1 MLYPDESKNQVN
13 RGSIMSLNLSY
24 IISGACIGLIIFI
37 ALAHGAHAAECTDLI
52 GCGGSNNDGWNGDAK
67 LDEIGNPEASQPQA
81 PSAKI
86 PQLSRVKR
94 WNQSAYGFGTGQ
106 NNANAKADSASK
118 VAQKSLTTESAS
130 TNAANK
136 NAAVERSEKSR
147 RMLASMDAISSS
159 DILVDVSE
167 SSPKHIKGS
176 IVLPYTEFDNLPGIP
191 KSPAEI
197 AQVLG
202 NAGISRNDSVV
213 LYGECLP
220 CGGGPSLATYVYWIM
235 KSMGHENVKVLD
247 GNVEDWEASGRATT
261 NESAIITSKVY
272 VYKVMPDFSATYEF
286 VKNGNAQIVDA
297 RTPEEY
303 GMGNIPG
310 SINICYDR
318 ILNNRTIKSDSDLQ
332 KVFAILSKSRPVIV
346 YTNTGVK
353 ASVVWFAL
361 GMMGYDAKLYS
372 WQNWVENEPH
382 QAPKGNSTNAT
393 A

>member
-1 MLYPDESKNQVN
+1 
-13 RGSIMSLNLSY
+13 MSLNLSY
-24 IISGACIGLIIFI
+24 FISGAFIGLIIFI

-52 GCGGSNNDGWNGDAK
+52 GCGSSNNDGWSGLAK
-67 LDEIGNPEASQPQA
+67 LDEIGKPEASQSQA
-81 PSAKI
+81 SSAKI

-94 WNQSAYGFGTGQ
+94 WNQSAYGFGTDQ
-106 NNANAKADSASK
+106 NNALANSTPKTS
-118 VAQKSLTTESAS
+118 QKSLTTESAS
-130 TNAANK
+130 KVAND
-136 NAAVERSEKSR
+136 NAAVVRSEKSW
-147 RMLASMDAISSS
+147 RMLASMDSISSS

-202 NAGISRNDSVV
+202 NAGISQTDSVV

-235 KSMGHENVKVLD
+235 KSLGQKNVKVLD
-247 GNVEDWEASGRATT
+247 GNVEDWEASGRAAT
-261 NESAIITSKVY
+261 NESAIKSSKVY
-272 VYKVMPDFSATYEF
+272 VPKVVPDFSATYEF
-286 VKNGNAQIVDA
+286 VKNGSAQIIDA
-297 RTPEEY
+297 RTPDEY
-303 GMGNIPG
+303 AMGSIPG

-332 KVFAILSKSRPVIV
+332 KVFAILSKSRPVVV

-361 GMMGYDAKLYS
+361 EMMGYDAKLYS
-372 WQNWVENEPH
+372 WQNWVENEPQ